1 MKTLVI
7 AEAGVN
13 HNGNLS
19 LAFDLIDAASAAG
32 ADIIKFQTFR
42 AKQLASDFAQQATYQ
57 QKTVASQYK
66 NQLEMLK
73 KLELDYDD
81 YLQLVD
87 YCKVRKIGFLSS
99 AFDHESLDFLA
110 SLKPSLWKIP
120 SGEITNLP
128 YLRKVSSFCQ
138 PVLLSTGMS
147 NLSDIESAI
156 RVFEDAGMS
165 RRDITLLHCT
175 TEYPAPLIEVNLN
188 AMLSIRHAFSVSVG
202 YSDHTEGYEIPIAA
216 VALGASVIEKHITL
230 SCDLPGPDHMAS
242 LEPSQFTE
250 MVSCIRSVEVA
261 MGDGIKRPTKSEID
275 NIKAARKSLVASKFI
290 RAGEILTSENIT
302 CKRPGNGIS
311 PMNWDVWLG
320 KPASRDFLPDE
331 LID

>member
-1 MKTLVI
+1 MKTVVI

-57 QKTVASQYK
+57 QKTAASQYK

-73 KLELDYDD
+73 KLELDHDD

-138 PVLLSTGMS
+138 PVFRPHIQVAGIGRFRRRVVRPALPDPVLSSTPVYREPLSGCRPVLLLPVLSLLLIRCLPGIRLLTGQHTS
-147 NLSDIESAI
+147 NHELGQWRSCPFSSDGSL
-156 RVFEDAGMS
+156 S
-165 RRDITLLHCT
+165 RRSWDRC
-175 TEYPAPLIEVNLN
+175 
-188 AMLSIRHAFSVSVG
+188 
-202 YSDHTEGYEIPIAA
+202 
-216 VALGASVIEKHITL
+216 
-230 SCDLPGPDHMAS
+230 LP
-242 LEPSQFTE
+242 E
-250 MVSCIRSVEVA
+250 
-261 MGDGIKRPTKSEID
+261 
-275 NIKAARKSLVASKFI
+275 
-290 RAGEILTSENIT
+290 
-302 CKRPGNGIS
+302 
-311 PMNWDVWLG
+311 W
-320 KPASRDFLPDE
+320 
-331 LID
+331 